1 MIVLLSPYP
10 PPHISGV
17 IQFGG
22 GGELWGRALNIV
34 LGNCQNIT
42 FSLLSWEIKMAQ
54 G

>member
-22 GGELWGRALNIV
+22 GGGALGEGTEHRNRQLPKHYI
-34 LGNCQNIT
+34 
-42 FSLLSWEIKMAQ
+42 
-54 G
+54 